1 MLKILKRTHCE
12 RKPEKEEIPIS
23 WKCGVDH
30 QAVNGSQSKNWIWS
44 SNKVDSVLHQFWSSS
59 LSICFKQAIHV
70 PPFNV
75 DGFET
80 RNEKLV
86 YNVFKKNEVLIPSS
100 NWPESFTNHIQRPL
114 YSTIVY
120 WFFRKVKFMNNK

>member
-1 MLKILKRTHCE
+1 ME
-12 RKPEKEEIPIS
+12 
-23 WKCGVDH
+23 
-30 QAVNGSQSKNWIWS
+30 VNPKTESGPQTRWTQFSTNFGP
-44 SNKVDSVLHQFWSSS
+44 VLYQFF
-59 LSICFKQAIHV
+59 FKQAVHV

-80 RNEKLV
+80 RNEKLI
-86 YNVFKKNEVLIPSS
+86 YNVFLKNEVLIPSS

-120 WFFRKVKFMNNK
+120 WFFRKVKFMNNE